1 MFKELEPILEKR
13 ALTVTIARLPKSNL
27 ICVTVVPTQID
38 GDKDIDKA
46 ILEPLKLDP
55 ATAEDLDAGLAE
67 ALSSH
72 ATTFLSLQ
80 ESVDQAKANM
90 EAALQAAKDE
100 AKKKADEAKK
110 KVAPSGKAATPAKA
124 PEPPKPEPTKAPSLF
139 DAPSEGDAPAA
150 EAAIAQPERA
160 PAPAPAEAAS
170 ESTPAATVA
179 ANTVPADSL
188 FPSCQST
195 EDEIL
200 AEVNAE
206 NAETQSDTIAA

>member
-1 MFKELEPILEKR
+1 MFKELAPILEKR
-13 ALTVTIARLPKSNL
+13 ALTVTVARLPKSNL

-67 ALSSH
+67 ALTSH
-72 ATTFLSLQ
+72 TTTFLSMQ
-80 ESVDQAKANM
+80 ESVDQAKAQM

-110 KVAPSGKAATPAKA
+110 KVSTTGKAVTHAKA
-124 PEPPKPEPTKAPSLF
+124 PEPPKPEPPKPPSLF
-139 DAPSEGDAPAA
+139 DGPAQADAPAA
-150 EAAIAQPERA
+150 GVVSAQPQPSPAPTEAVSAPVAAA
-160 PAPAPAEAAS
+160 PALANPAD
-170 ESTPAATVA
+170 
-179 ANTVPADSL
+179 ADSL
-188 FPSCQST
+188 FPSIQST

-200 AEVNAE
+200 AEVNADH
-206 NAETQSDTIAA
+206 AETEDDSIAA

>member
-1 MFKELEPILEKR
+1 MFKELAPILEKR

-110 KVAPSGKAATPAKA
+110 KVAPSAKAATAEKA
-124 PEPPKPEPTKAPSLF
+124 PEPPKPEQPKAPSLF
-139 DAPSEGDAPAA
+139 DAPSESDAPAA
-150 EAAIAQPERA
+150 AVTTAKPQ
-160 PAPAPAEAAS
+160 PAPAEADA
-170 ESTPAATVA
+170 TPAATVA

-206 NAETQSDTIAA
+206 HGETQSDTIAA

>member
-46 ILEPLKLDP
+46 ILKPLKLDP

-124 PEPPKPEPTKAPSLF
+124 PEPPKPEPTNVPSLF

-150 EAAIAQPERA
+150 EAAIAQSEGA

-206 NAETQSDTIAA
+206 HAETQSDTIAA

>member
-13 ALTVTIARLPKSNL
+13 ALTVIIARLPKSNL

-67 ALSSH
+67 ALASH
-72 ATTFLSLQ
+72 ATTFLSMQ
-80 ESVDQAKANM
+80 ESVDQAKAAM

-110 KVAPSGKAATPAKA
+110 KVSPASKAVTPVKTPEP
-124 PEPPKPEPTKAPSLF
+124 PEPPKPPSLF
-139 DAPSEGDAPAA
+139 DGPAEADAPAA
-150 EAAIAQPERA
+150 DAISAQPELA
-160 PAPAPAEAAS
+160 PAPVEPVSAHEAAA
-170 ESTPAATVA
+170 PVL
-179 ANTVPADSL
+179 ANPADAGSL
-188 FPSCQST
+188 FPSIQST

-200 AEVNAE
+200 AEVNADHD
-206 NAETQSDTIAA
+206 ETEDDSSAA

>member
-110 KVAPSGKAATPAKA
+110 KVAPSAKAATAEKA
-124 PEPPKPEPTKAPSLF
+124 PEPPKAPSLF
-139 DAPSEGDAPAA
+139 DAPSESDAPAA
-150 EAAIAQPERA
+150 AVTTAKPQ
-160 PAPAPAEAAS
+160 PAPAEADA
-170 ESTPAATVA
+170 TPAATVA

-206 NAETQSDTIAA
+206 HGETQSDTIAA

>member
-46 ILEPLKLDP
+46 ILKPLKLDP

-110 KVAPSGKAATPAKA
+110 KVAPSAKAATAEKA
-124 PEPPKPEPTKAPSLF
+124 PEPPKPEQPKAPSLF
-139 DAPSEGDAPAA
+139 DAPSESDAPAA
-150 EAAIAQPERA
+150 AVTTAKPQ
-160 PAPAPAEAAS
+160 PAPAEADA
-170 ESTPAATVA
+170 TPAATVA

-206 NAETQSDTIAA
+206 HGETQSDTIAA

>member
-72 ATTFLSLQ
+72 ATTFLSLR
-80 ESVDQAKANM
+80 ESVDQAKTNM

-110 KVAPSGKAATPAKA
+110 KVSPTGKPVAPAKT
-124 PEPPKPEPTKAPSLF
+124 PEPPKPPSLF
-139 DAPSEGDAPAA
+139 DAPSQGDSPAA

-206 NAETQSDTIAA
+206 HGETQSDTIAA

>member
-67 ALSSH
+67 ALASH
-72 ATTFLSLQ
+72 ATTFLSMQ
-80 ESVDQAKANM
+80 ESVDQAKAAM

-110 KVAPSGKAATPAKA
+110 KVSPASKAVTPVKA
-124 PEPPKPEPTKAPSLF
+124 PEPPKPEPPKLPSLF
-139 DAPSEGDAPAA
+139 DGPVEADAPAA
-150 EAAIAQPERA
+150 DAVSAQPELTPARAEAVSA
-160 PAPAPAEAAS
+160 PAAAAPVLAD
-170 ESTPAATVA
+170 
-179 ANTVPADSL
+179 PADAGSL
-188 FPSCQST
+188 FPSIQST

-200 AEVNAE
+200 AEVNADHGE
-206 NAETQSDTIAA
+206 AEDDCIAA

>member
-13 ALTVTIARLPKSNL
+13 ALTVIIARLPKSNL
-27 ICVTVVPTQID
+27 ICVTVVPTQTD

-67 ALSSH
+67 ALASH
-72 ATTFLSLQ
+72 ATTFLSMQ
-80 ESVDQAKANM
+80 ESVDQAKAAM

-110 KVAPSGKAATPAKA
+110 KVSPASKAVTPVKA
-124 PEPPKPEPTKAPSLF
+124 PEPPKPPSLF
-139 DAPSEGDAPAA
+139 DGPVEADAPAA
-150 EAAIAQPERA
+150 DAVSAQPELTPARAEAVSA
-160 PAPAPAEAAS
+160 PAAAAPVLAD
-170 ESTPAATVA
+170 
-179 ANTVPADSL
+179 PADAGSL
-188 FPSCQST
+188 FPSIQST

-200 AEVNAE
+200 AEVNADHGE
-206 NAETQSDTIAA
+206 AEDDCIAA

>member
-139 DAPSEGDAPAA
+139 DAPSEGDARAA

>member
-67 ALSSH
+67 ALASH
-72 ATTFLSLQ
+72 ATTFLSMQ
-80 ESVDQAKANM
+80 ESVDQAKAAM

-110 KVAPSGKAATPAKA
+110 KVSPASKAVTPVKA
-124 PEPPKPEPTKAPSLF
+124 PEPPKPEPPKPPSLF
-139 DAPSEGDAPAA
+139 DAPSDAPAV
-150 EAAIAQPERA
+150 EAVSAQPE
-160 PAPAPAEAAS
+160 PAPPTGEPSSDA
-170 ESTPAATVA
+170 TPAATVS
-179 ANTVPADSL
+179 ANTEPAESL
-188 FPSCQST
+188 FPSIQST

-200 AEVNAE
+200 AEVNADHD
-206 NAETQSDTIAA
+206 ETEDDSSAA

>member
-67 ALSSH
+67 ALASH
-72 ATTFLSLQ
+72 ATTFLSMQ
-80 ESVDQAKANM
+80 ESVDQAKAAM

-110 KVAPSGKAATPAKA
+110 KVSPASKAVTPVKA
-124 PEPPKPEPTKAPSLF
+124 PEPPKPPSLF
-139 DAPSEGDAPAA
+139 DAPSDAPAV
-150 EAAIAQPERA
+150 EAVSAQPE
-160 PAPAPAEAAS
+160 PAPPTGEPSSDA
-170 ESTPAATVA
+170 TPAATVS
-179 ANTVPADSL
+179 ANTEPAESL
-188 FPSCQST
+188 FPSIQST

-200 AEVNAE
+200 AEVNADHD
-206 NAETQSDTIAA
+206 ETEDDSSAA

>member
-1 MFKELEPILEKR
+1 MFKELAPILEKR

-90 EAALQAAKDE
+90 EAALQAAK
-100 AKKKADEAKK
+100 DEAKK

-206 NAETQSDTIAA
+206 HAETQSDTIAA

>member
-110 KVAPSGKAATPAKA
+110 KVAPSAKAATAEKA
-124 PEPPKPEPTKAPSLF
+124 PEPPKPEQPKAPSLF
-139 DAPSEGDAPAA
+139 DAPSESDAPAA
-150 EAAIAQPERA
+150 AVTTAKPQ
-160 PAPAPAEAAS
+160 PAPAEADA
-170 ESTPAATVA
+170 TPAATVA

-206 NAETQSDTIAA
+206 HGETQSDTIAA

>member
-27 ICVTVVPTQID
+27 ICVTVVPTQTD

-67 ALSSH
+67 ALTSH

-110 KVAPSGKAATPAKA
+110 KVAPSAKAATAEKA
-124 PEPPKPEPTKAPSLF
+124 PEPPKPEPPKAPSLF
-139 DAPSEGDAPAA
+139 DTPSESDAPAA
-150 EAAIAQPERA
+150 AVTTAKPQ
-160 PAPAPAEAAS
+160 PAPAEADA
-170 ESTPAATVA
+170 TPAATVA

-206 NAETQSDTIAA
+206 HGETQSDTIAA

>member
-67 ALSSH
+67 ALASH
-72 ATTFLSLQ
+72 ATTFLSMQ
-80 ESVDQAKANM
+80 ESGDQAKAAM

-100 AKKKADEAKK
+100 AKKKADETKK
-110 KVAPSGKAATPAKA
+110 KVSPASKAVTPVKT
-124 PEPPKPEPTKAPSLF
+124 PEPPKPEPPKPPSLF
-139 DAPSEGDAPAA
+139 DGPAEADAPAA
-150 EAAIAQPERA
+150 DAISAQPELA
-160 PAPAPAEAAS
+160 PAPVEAVSAHEAAA
-170 ESTPAATVA
+170 PVL
-179 ANTVPADSL
+179 ANPADAGSL
-188 FPSCQST
+188 FPSIQST

-200 AEVNAE
+200 AEVNADH
-206 NAETQSDTIAA
+206 AETEDDSIAA

>member
-27 ICVTVVPTQID
+27 ICVTVVPTQTD

-67 ALSSH
+67 ALASH

-100 AKKKADEAKK
+100 AKKKADESKK
-110 KVAPSGKAATPAKA
+110 KISPPSKAVTPAKT
-124 PEPPKPEPTKAPSLF
+124 PEPPKPEPPKPPSLF
-139 DAPSEGDAPAA
+139 DGPAQADAPAA
-150 EAAIAQPERA
+150 DAVSAQPEPT
-160 PAPAPAEAAS
+160 PAPVQAPS
-170 ESTPAATVA
+170 EPAPAATVLPNA
-179 ANTVPADSL
+179 AHADSL
-188 FPSCQST
+188 FPSNQST

-200 AEVNAE
+200 AEVNA
-206 NAETQSDTIAA
+206 NHAEAEDDSIAA

>member
-1 MFKELEPILEKR
+1 MFKELAPILETR
-13 ALTVTIARLPKSNL
+13 ALTLTIARLPKSNL
-27 ICVTVVPTQID
+27 ICVTVVPTQTD

-110 KVAPSGKAATPAKA
+110 KVAPSAKAATAEKA
-124 PEPPKPEPTKAPSLF
+124 PEPPKPEPPKAPSLF
-139 DAPSEGDAPAA
+139 DAPSESDAPAA
-150 EAAIAQPERA
+150 AVTTAKPQ
-160 PAPAPAEAAS
+160 PAPAEADA
-170 ESTPAATVA
+170 TPAATVA

-206 NAETQSDTIAA
+206 HGETQSDSIAA

>member
-1 MFKELEPILEKR
+1 MFKELEPILETR
-13 ALTVTIARLPKSNL
+13 ALTVTIARLPKNNL

-67 ALSSH
+67 ALTSH

-110 KVAPSGKAATPAKA
+110 KVAPSAKAATAEKA
-124 PEPPKPEPTKAPSLF
+124 PEPPKPEPPKAPSLF
-139 DAPSEGDAPAA
+139 DTPSESDAPAA
-150 EAAIAQPERA
+150 AVTTAKPQ
-160 PAPAPAEAAS
+160 PAPAEADA
-170 ESTPAATVA
+170 TPAATVA

-206 NAETQSDTIAA
+206 HGETQSDTIAA